1 MHRRSVCSYSLT
13 RPRNEHPQPACFL
26 WTVTADLNNVVGV
39 LYCTSH
45 LHPAPCELRGNLP
58 LNLFGSND
66 TMEVEH
72 RKLFVNVLQM
82 FAYICN
88 SGLNTTQMKS
98 SPEINPLWPYWPFQ
112 SMWLP
117 VRLAQC
123 LLSLLVLLSGDC
135 LLENEGLQPIH
146 CSLHLVVR
154 PIVKSTR
161 PICFYATVMTC
172 LLLFI
177 KILDLI
183 VFVFFS
189 LNLCSFIM

>member
-1 MHRRSVCSYSLT
+1 MHRRSVRSYSLT
-13 RPRNEHPQPACFL
+13 TPRNEHPQPACFL
-26 WTVTADLNNVVGV
+26 GTGTADLNNVVGV

-88 SGLNTTQMKS
+88 LGLNTTQMKS
-98 SPEINPLWPYWPFQ
+98 SPAINPLWPYWPSQ

-123 LLSLLVLLSGDC
+123 LLLLSGIVCWRMKDYNQSTVLC
-135 LLENEGLQPIH
+135 ISLWDPLWKALGLYVFTQP
-146 CSLHLVVR
+146 
-154 PIVKSTR
+154 
-161 PICFYATVMTC
+161 
-172 LLLFI
+172 
-177 KILDLI
+177 
-183 VFVFFS
+183 
-189 LNLCSFIM
+189 